1 MYPLRSPLIMLP
13 RRSFRMNEQLSDYSH
28 PRYDRFRDMP
38 FSRIIDKHGNDVTRE
53 RMLPKTLR
61 ECQICGIVI
70 QVIIEDLDQGIA
82 YLRCRICRKEADD
95 LSD

>member
-1 MYPLRSPLIMLP
+1 
-13 RRSFRMNEQLSDYSH
+13 MNEQLPDYSH

-61 ECQICGIVI
+61 ECQVCGIAI

-82 YLRCRICRKEADD
+82 DLRCRICRKEAKDP
-95 LSD
+95 SD